1 MPQVGF
7 DVKEISG
14 RHSDRM
20 IIGEGNTCLSPAG
33 ATRVNAHIRASV
45 TLLYIYILDTRN
57 YCAQEMCIAVTFWL
71 MLGNLGQ
78 IAIKWVELG
87 LVPI

>member
-45 TLLYIYILDTRN
+45 TLLYIYWIP
-57 YCAQEMCIAVTFWL
+57 EI
-71 MLGNLGQ
+71 
-78 IAIKWVELG
+78 I
-87 LVPI
+87 VPRRCVLQLPSG